1 MSSTTFPTHPPRAS
15 GDARLRQPVFRCSAH
30 RLSQTRRAE
39 SLRCHSAPCVPGLD
53 APGAS
58 VPPLRLRDFRRVCRA
73 CDQSPHPFLLQSLR
87 LHSVTQA
94 PSAGPAHMSE
104 ERSHCT
110 FIRPSVPE
118 PERPPS
124 LASTVIP
131 SGSCRACRLACPL
144 SGRQK
149 ERCFRIALPDFLR
162 VELWDEPH
170 APSSVHNRTASHA
183 WSDDNEYIHIKIC
196 PSF

>member
-1 MSSTTFPTHPPRAS
+1 M
-15 GDARLRQPVFRCSAH
+15 FRCSAH

-39 SLRCHSAPCVPGLD
+39 SLRCHSAHCFAGPIRSRGFSS
-53 APGAS
+53 S
-58 VPPLRLRDFRRVCRA
+58 VAAAGFTPSLPIPVTSLVILSCSNPSA
-73 CDQSPHPFLLQSLR
+73 YTPSLKPH
-87 LHSVTQA
+87 
-94 PSAGPAHMSE
+94 SAGPAHTSE
-104 ERSHCT
+104 GCCRCT
-110 FIRPSVPE
+110 FIRLSVPE

-144 SGRQK
+144 SGIQK